1 MSCLVKLMVQSSVIS
16 SLRTIISTS
25 SVKGLRNVA
34 CPVPRLPTPGR
45 HLSPRMPEM
54 RRYGPCKKDQPTA
67 AKPGLFRI
75 SVHFLDLPG
84 ELRWLVHMERCSANG
99 QTIPRQTAKRTP
111 VCPPRIKDYSA
122 SSGADSGAGWL
133 VASIWRRV
141 SGVSRLIRPSLPSR

>member
-1 MSCLVKLMVQSSVIS
+1 MNRLVNLMVQRSVTS
-16 SLRTIISTS
+16 NLRTIISQS

-67 AKPGLFRI
+67 AKPGLFCT

-84 ELRWLVHMERCSANG
+84 KLRWLVHMERRGANG

-111 VCPPRIKDYSA
+111 
-122 SSGADSGAGWL
+122 
-133 VASIWRRV
+133 
-141 SGVSRLIRPSLPSR
+141 IRPSRIKAIQLRLVQIAEQNGSAPASVCASQAFRD

>member
-1 MSCLVKLMVQSSVIS
+1 MNRLVNLMVQRSVTS
-16 SLRTIISTS
+16 NLRTIISQS

-45 HLSPRMPEM
+45 YFRPRLPEM
-54 RRYGPCKKDQPTA
+54 RRYGSRKKNQPAA

>member
-1 MSCLVKLMVQSSVIS
+1 MSCLVKLMVQRSVIS

-45 HLSPRMPEM
+45 YFRPRLPEM
-54 RRYGPCKKDQPTA
+54 RRYGSRKKNQPAA

-111 VCPPRIKDYSA
+111 ICPPRIKDYSA

>member
-1 MSCLVKLMVQSSVIS
+1 MNRLVNLMVQRSVTS
-16 SLRTIISTS
+16 NLRTIISQS

-67 AKPGLFRI
+67 AKPGLFCT

-84 ELRWLVHMERCSANG
+84 KLRWLVHMERRGANG

-111 VCPPRIKDYSA
+111 
-122 SSGADSGAGWL
+122 
-133 VASIWRRV
+133 
-141 SGVSRLIRPSLPSR
+141 IRPSRIKAIQLRLVQIAEQNDSSPASVCASQAFRD

>member
-1 MSCLVKLMVQSSVIS
+1 MNRLVNLMVQRSVIS
-16 SLRTIISTS
+16 NLRTIISQS

-67 AKPGLFRI
+67 AKPSLFCT

-84 ELRWLVHMERCSANG
+84 KLRWLVHMERRGANG

-111 VCPPRIKDYSA
+111 
-122 SSGADSGAGWL
+122 
-133 VASIWRRV
+133 
-141 SGVSRLIRPSLPSR
+141 IRPSRIKAIQLRLIQIAEQNGSSPASVCASQAFRD

>member
-16 SLRTIISTS
+16 SLRTIILTS

-45 HLSPRMPEM
+45 YFRPRLPEM
-54 RRYGPCKKDQPTA
+54 RRYGSRKKNQPAA
-67 AKPGLFRI
+67 AKSGLFRI

>member
-1 MSCLVKLMVQSSVIS
+1 MNRLVNLMVQRSVTS
-16 SLRTIISTS
+16 NLRTIISTS

-45 HLSPRMPEM
+45 YFRPRLPEM
-54 RRYGPCKKDQPTA
+54 RRYGSRKKNQPAA